1 MILES
6 QLNREKETKVEL
18 STKFEKSGGDPPVNS
33 AEVVTSTSVNSPQVQ
48 PGLREEKSN
57 P

>member
-33 AEVVTSTSVNSPQVQ
+33 AEVVTSTSGNSAQVQ